1 MPYPVILEIYLIP
14 FLGNNF
20 MTRVEKPSKII
31 YSIAPIR
38 ICDLGGWTDTWFA
51 EYGKILNIGV
61 SPHAE
66 VQIDIYPRNSRENA
80 VTLFAENYGER
91 FVVELGNGDWDKHPL
106 LEATVERM
114 GIPDDIAV
122 EITLYSDA
130 PAGASIGTSASVT
143 VALVG
148 ALDLLSPGRLTPH
161 EIAYTAHSVE
171 ADMLQRQSG
180 IQDQFAAAY
189 GNINY
194 IDMFK
199 YPYCSVSQ
207 LKLHNSI
214 WWELNRRLV
223 LIYLGKSH
231 DSSQVHEQV
240 IAGLENTGSEAPP
253 LKALRTTPERAR
265 DALVSGNYTA
275 LGQTMTDNS
284 EMQRDLH
291 PALISADTD
300 HIIDIA
306 KHYGAL
312 GWKVNGAGGEG
323 GSITLLC
330 GDSTTQQRQMIS
342 AIESANP
349 LFQRVPI
356 HLTRN
361 GVYAWEVVPH

>member
-1 MPYPVILEIYLIP
+1 MVDS
-14 FLGNNF
+14 NQ
-20 MTRVEKPSKII
+20 KPSKII

-51 EYGKILNIGV
+51 KYGKILNIGV

-66 VQIDIYPRNSRENA
+66 VQIDVYPRASRENM

-91 FVVELGNGDWDKHPL
+91 FVVTLGNGDWNTHPL

-122 EITLYSDA
+122 DITLYSDA

-148 ALDLLSPGRLTPH
+148 ALDLLTPGRLTQH
-161 EIAYTAHSVE
+161 EIAYAAQSVE
-171 ADMLQRQSG
+171 VDMLGRQSG
-180 IQDQFAAAY
+180 IQDQLAAAY

-199 YPYCSVSQ
+199 YPYASVSHI
-207 LKLHNSI
+207 KLPNRI

-240 IAGLENTGSEAPP
+240 IEGLENAGSEAAP
-253 LKALRTTPERAR
+253 LKALQTTPERAR
-265 DALVSGNYTA
+265 DALVCGNYTA
-275 LGQTMTDNS
+275 LGQVMIDNS

-291 PALISADTD
+291 PALISHDAD

-306 KHYGAL
+306 KHHGAL
-312 GWKVNGAGGEG
+312 GWKVNGAGGDG

-330 GDSTTQQRQMIS
+330 GDSTTQQRNMI
-342 AIESANP
+342 ATIEAANP
-349 LFQRVPI
+349 LFQHVPI

-361 GVYAWEVVPH
+361 GVYAWEVMPH